1 MGVRSQKWKCSG
13 RREGDCLVGHRKGDS
28 HTSEREREETRDPAK
43 GAGVGWGGGGFG
55 LSQEP
60 QGWRLGPDPVDGKG
74 IRICLASV
82 NI

>member
-1 MGVRSQKWKCSG
+1 MFWKERGGLSRGSQKGRFAHIWKG
-13 RREGDCLVGHRKGDS
+13 EGGDLGPSKG
-28 HTSEREREETRDPAK
+28 
-43 GAGVGWGGGGFG
+43 GGGGGGGFG